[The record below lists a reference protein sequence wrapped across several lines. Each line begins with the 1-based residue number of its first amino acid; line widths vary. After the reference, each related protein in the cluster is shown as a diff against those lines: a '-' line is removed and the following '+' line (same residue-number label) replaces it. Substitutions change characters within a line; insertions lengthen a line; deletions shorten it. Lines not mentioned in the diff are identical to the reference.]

1 MKRQDKRLVAFV
13 VGAIMGLLIFLLIFL
28 RCDTKED
35 FIAQPYTVRYGDC
48 LDKLYYE
55 FAGTG
60 NLEKWRYEVKKLN
73 DMEESGLYEGEEI
86 VILVHK
92 DDAQWK

>member
-1 MKRQDKRLVAFV
+1 MKKQDKRLVAFV
-13 VGAIMGLLIFLLIFL
+13 IGVIIGLLIFLLIFL
-28 RCDTKED
+28 CCDTKEK

-73 DMEESGLYEGEEI
+73 NMEESGLYEGDEI
-86 VILVHK
+86 VILVSK
-92 DDAQWK
+92 EE

>member
-1 MKRQDKRLVAFV
+1 MKKQDIKLTVFV
-13 VGAIMGLLIFLLIFL
+13 IGIMLGLILLSLIVF
-28 RCDTKED
+28 RCGDKED
-35 FIAQPYTVRYGDC
+35 FITQPYTVCYGDS

-86 VILVHK
+86 VILVSK
-92 DDAQWK
+92 EE